1 MDIWARIASA
11 PEKAT
16 MRHFVHQGDELRDV
30 LSAERPSPQPRK
42 LPLAELTRL
51 RTMPRQ

>member
-1 MDIWARIASA
+1 MDIWTKMASA

-16 MRHFVHQGDELRDV
+16 MRHFVLEGDVLRDV

-42 LPLAELTRL
+42 LRHAELTRL